1 MDKAPASNRWPII
14 LGVLGVI
21 AFLVIAVGVWAVS
34 ANNQLVTLQ
43 ENTRSTWAQ
52 VETVLQRRFD
62 LIPNLVSTV
71 KGYAAHEKE
80 ILEETTRLRSQW
92 GAAKS
97 VDEKAKAAG
106 ELEGTLARLLVVAE
120 QYPDLKA
127 NQNFRDLQFELA
139 GTENRISVERQ
150 RYNDAVRAYNTR
162 VRSFPTSIVAS
173 FGGFQPSDA
182 YFEAAPAAKE
192 VPKVDFG
199 TDEKKKT

>member
-1 MDKAPASNRWPII
+1 MEKTPTSNRRFVI

-21 AFLVIAVGVWAVS
+21 AFLTIAVGIWAVS
-34 ANNQLVTLQ
+34 ANNQLVALQ
-43 ENTRSTWAQ
+43 ESMKASWAQ

-71 KGYAAHEKE
+71 KGSAAHEKE
-80 ILEETTRLRSQW
+80 ILEEVTRLRSQW

-106 ELEGTLARLLVVAE
+106 ELEGTLARLIVVAE

-127 NQNFRDLQFELA
+127 NQNFRDLQFELS

-150 RYNDAVRAYNTR
+150 RYNDVVRAYNTR
-162 VRSFPTSIVAS
+162 VRSFPTSLVAS
-173 FGGFQPSDA
+173 FGGFHTSDA
-182 YFEAAPAAKE
+182 YFESASTAKE

-199 TDEKKKT
+199 TNDKKQD